1 MTELETLS
9 QVADLGT
16 AIATIVLVIIIWKTV
31 AQLEETVKVSRIQIT
46 HRFRPW
52 IGHQN
57 KIELMSTDQDRHQ
70 FAITLRNYGEI
81 PSSNLLASFISKTEP
96 IPKELAKKSNSNT
109 FNLGPLLPNMEK
121 RYWFFVD
128 SDLIQKAKDGK
139 DQLFISLYFSYEH
152 PTGKSGY
159 GLVSHFDAKADA
171 FVHNEMWLD

>member
-1 MTELETLS
+1 MQIMTELETLS

-128 SDLIQKAKDGK
+128 SDLIQTNE
-139 DQLFISLYFSYEH
+139 YFSFLRIFQQPLIENKV
-152 PTGKSGY
+152 PCELKS
-159 GLVSHFDAKADA
+159 VVIWNFEAKQTARIDS
-171 FVHNEMWLD
+171 L